1 MAGIDHRKRFARLW
15 HPVAR
20 EDRDAFCGH
29 EHFRIKPKVTGKGF
43 VQPDEARCGD
53 GGGRQTRKQAL
64 RQPRV
69 AVIEGKDVSCF
80 SWGEHFVSRKG
91 RQIVGAGI
99 H

>member
-1 MAGIDHRKRFARLW
+1 MPGECFI
-15 HPVAR
+15 
-20 EDRDAFCGH
+20 
-29 EHFRIKPKVTGKGF
+29 
-43 VQPDEARCGD
+43 QPDEARCGD

-91 RQIVGAGI
+91 GRLSVPATIEVGVLKGTGNGAGF
-99 H
+99 HE